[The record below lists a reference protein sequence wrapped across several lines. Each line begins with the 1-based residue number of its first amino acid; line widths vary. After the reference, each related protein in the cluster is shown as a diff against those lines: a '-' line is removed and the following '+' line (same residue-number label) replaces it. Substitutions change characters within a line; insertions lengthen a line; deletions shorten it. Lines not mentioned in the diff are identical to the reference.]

1 MNSKVTTD
9 LSFGRDNEIRVKQR
23 LQRLFGPLEETDAMD
38 EFDFKNDNFYI
49 ELKTRR
55 VTKNKYH
62 TTMVG
67 ENKVIKG
74 FEHQLAGKRV
84 FFVFDFV
91 DCMCIWE
98 LDRDEYEV
106 RHGGRTDRGIAEIK
120 SYCYVHTNYLM
131 DVKEDANEITADRPE
146 ARIHHEE
153 AVRQAARQD
162 AGRYHQA
169 QPEEGEETEAQGEEE
184 ALGDDDTHLLHRDDD
199 DPILIE
205 NTDSE

>member
-67 ENKVIKG
+67 ENKVLKG
-74 FEHQLAGKRV
+74 FQHQLAGKRV
-84 FFVFDFV
+84 LARCRRPRTPTSRGKGWPIPLPRSTPFLSQN
-91 DCMCIWE
+91 
-98 LDRDEYEV
+98 LD
-106 RHGGRTDRGIAEIK
+106 I
-120 SYCYVHTNYLM
+120 
-131 DVKEDANEITADRPE
+131 
-146 ARIHHEE
+146 
-153 AVRQAARQD
+153 
-162 AGRYHQA
+162 
-169 QPEEGEETEAQGEEE
+169 
-184 ALGDDDTHLLHRDDD
+184 
-199 DPILIE
+199 
-205 NTDSE
+205 